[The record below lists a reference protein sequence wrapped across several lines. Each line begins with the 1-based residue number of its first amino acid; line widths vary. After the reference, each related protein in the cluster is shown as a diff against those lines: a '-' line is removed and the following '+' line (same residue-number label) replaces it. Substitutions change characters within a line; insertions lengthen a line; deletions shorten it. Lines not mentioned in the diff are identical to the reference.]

1 MAKTVYLRERQQQ
14 QPEKEPIDTDSV
26 MEFLKIAAAIVVI
39 GLFCGACY
47 YSVKKTREYFD
58 AKFDSMAAKI
68 IAAKIS
74 LNEKLKEL
82 EENQDTIK
90 ENQDTIK
97 NDLRIINENLQSIND
112 NINQRRF

>member
-1 MAKTVYLRERQQQ
+1 MAKTVYIRQRQQ
-14 QPEKEPIDTDSV
+14 QPEREPIDTDSV
-26 MEFLKIAAAIVVI
+26 MEFLKIAAVIVVI

-58 AKFDSMAAKI
+58 AKFDH
-68 IAAKIS
+68 IAATIIETRTS

-90 ENQDTIK
+90 K
-97 NDLRIINENLQSIND
+97 DLLIINENLDRIND

>member
-14 QPEKEPIDTDSV
+14 PEREPINTDSV

-58 AKFDSMAAKI
+58 AKFDH
-68 IAAKIS
+68 IAATIIETRTS
-74 LNEKLKEL
+74 LNEKLSEL
-82 EENQDTIK
+82 K
-90 ENQDTIK
+90 ENQNKIRNTQDSIK
-97 NDLRIINENLQSIND
+97 NDLRTINENLQSIND